1 MPEFDIDKP
10 RRRTKALGVLL
21 AIFVAIASLVL
32 VAITQEPKSAV
43 SSPSPAKAAIVP
55 QIADAKSEAEILF
68 RGKSFA
74 VVKRNLVLYFSGE
87 IVNIPVKEGQAVN
100 KDDILAEYKLD
111 RESLMRVHTVLYPEQ
126 VLSLRKSVYDQEVSL
141 GKLTKVNLPVRKLDV
156 ERVEKELSDLRELQS
171 KEMAPVEAVKNKDRQ
186 LQQLKKE
193 VLEIEDSIKQTEA
206 GLAKSKEDLRFY
218 EAKQKRDLD
227 LLEWQTN
234 RSYPASD
241 IKSGVPLDKAFL
253 KAPIEGNVVW
263 ISPEINVASE
273 IAKGFHAMTLAPMNP
288 MVVRCKV
295 HELDLVKLKTGDR
308 GTIVFDAMPDK
319 KYPCKVS
326 RIPWTSRNAAL
337 EVPADYDI
345 ECLLENQDGKVKDGL
360 TCNVRVNIAE

>member
-1 MPEFDIDKP
+1 MPEFDTDKP
-10 RRRTKALGVLL
+10 RRRAKALGVFL
-21 AIFVAIASLVL
+21 ATFVALASLVL

-74 VVKRNLVLYFSGE
+74 VVKRNLIFYFSGE
-87 IVNIPVKEGQAVN
+87 IVDIPVKDGQAVN
-100 KDDILAEYKLD
+100 KGDTLAAYKLD
-111 RESLMRVHTVLYPEQ
+111 RESVMHVHNVLYPEQ
-126 VLSLRKSVYDQEVSL
+126 VLSLKKSVYDQQINL
-141 GKLTKVNLPVRKLDV
+141 DKLTKVSLAVKRLDL
-156 ERVEKELSDLRELQS
+156 ERVEKEFSNLRELQS
-171 KEMAPVEAVKNKDRQ
+171 KEMAEAEAVKNKERQ
-186 LQQLKKE
+186 VQQVKKE
-193 VLEIEDSIKQTEA
+193 ILEIEDSVKQAEG
-206 GLAKSKEDLRFY
+206 GLAKTKDDLRFY

-234 RSYPASD
+234 RSYADSNLP
-241 IKSGVPLDKAFL
+241 IDKAFL
-253 KAPIEGNVVW
+253 KAPIGGNVVW
-263 ISPEINVASE
+263 ISPEISVNSE
-273 IAKGFHAMTLAPMNP
+273 TAKGFHAMTLAPMNP
-288 MVVRCKV
+288 ILVRCKV
-295 HELDLVKLKTGDR
+295 HELDLVKLKTGDL

-345 ECLLENQDGKVKDGL
+345 ECLLENQDGKIKDGL
-360 TCNVRVNIAE
+360 TCNVRVNITE

>member
-1 MPEFDIDKP
+1 MPEFDTDKP
-10 RRRTKALGVLL
+10 RRRAKALGVFL

-43 SSPSPAKAAIVP
+43 SSPGPANAAIVP

-74 VVKRNLVLYFSGE
+74 VVKRNLVFNFSGE
-87 IVNIPVKEGQAVN
+87 IVDIPVKEGQAVN
-100 KDDILAEYKLD
+100 KDDTLATYKLD
-111 RESLMRVHTVLYPEQ
+111 RESVIRVQNVLYPEQ
-126 VLSLRKSVYDQEVSL
+126 VLSLKKTLYDQQINL
-141 GKLTKVNLPVRKLDV
+141 DKLTKVNLAVKRLDL
-156 ERVEKELSDLRELQS
+156 ERAEKELSDLRELQS
-171 KEMAPVEAVKNKDRQ
+171 KGMAHTEAVKARDRQ
-186 LQQLKKE
+186 LQQIRKE
-193 VLEIEDSIKQTEA
+193 TLEIEDSIKQAEA
-206 GLAKSKEDLRFY
+206 GLAKTKEDLRFY

-227 LLEWQTN
+227 LLEWQAS
-234 RSYPASD
+234 RSYSD
-241 IKSGVPLDKAFL
+241 SNLPVQTAFL

-263 ISPEINVASE
+263 ISPEIRVDSE
-273 IAKGFHAMTLAPMNP
+273 TKAGFHAMTLAPMNP

-295 HELDLVKLKTGDR
+295 HELDLVKLKPGDR

-326 RIPWTSRNAAL
+326 RIPWMSRNEAL

-345 ECLLENQDGKVKDGL
+345 ECLLENSDGKIKDGL
-360 TCNVRVNIAE
+360 TCNVRVSITE

>member
-10 RRRTKALGVLL
+10 RRRAKALGVVL

-32 VAITQEPKSAV
+32 MAITQEPKSAV
-43 SSPSPAKAAIVP
+43 SSPGPAKAAIVP

-74 VVKRNLVLYFSGE
+74 FVKRNLVFYYAGE
-87 IVNIPVKEGQAVN
+87 IVDIPVKEGQTVN
-100 KDDILAEYKLD
+100 KDDILAAYKLD
-111 RESLMRVHTVLYPEQ
+111 RESMIQVHNILYPEQ
-126 VLSLRKSVYDQEVSL
+126 VLSLKKSLYNQQVNLD
-141 GKLTKVNLPVRKLDV
+141 KLTKVNLPVKKLDL

-171 KEMAPVEAVKNKDRQ
+171 KGMAHAEAVKNKDRQ
-186 LQQLKKE
+186 LQQTKKE
-193 VLEIEDSIKQTEA
+193 VLEIEDSIKQAEA
-206 GLAKSKEDLRFY
+206 DLAKTKEDLRFQ

-227 LLEWQTN
+227 LLEWQTS
-234 RSYPASD
+234 RSYSD
-241 IKSGVPLDKAFL
+241 SSVPLDKAFM
-253 KAPIEGNVVW
+253 KAPIAGTVVW
-263 ISPEINVASE
+263 ISPEIRVNSE
-273 IAKGFHAMTLAPMNP
+273 TAKGFHAMTLAPMNP

-295 HELDLVKLKTGDR
+295 HELDLVKLKPGDR

-345 ECLLENQDGKVKDGL
+345 ECLLENPDGKIKDGL

>member
-10 RRRTKALGVLL
+10 RRKTKALGVLL
-21 AIFVAIASLVL
+21 AICVAVGSLVL

-43 SSPSPAKAAIVP
+43 SSPAPAKAAIVP
-55 QIADAKSEAEILF
+55 QIADAKSETEILF
-68 RGKSFA
+68 RGKSFS
-74 VVKRNLVLYFSGE
+74 VVKRNLVFHYSGE
-87 IVNIPVKEGQAVN
+87 IVDIPVKEGQAVKKN
-100 KDDILAEYKLD
+100 DILAAYKLD
-111 RESLMRVHTVLYPEQ
+111 RESLMHVHAVLYPEQ
-126 VLSLRKSVYDQEVSL
+126 VLSLKKTLYDQQVNL
-141 GKLTKVNLPVRKLDV
+141 DKLTKVTLAVKKLEV
-156 ERVEKELSDLRELQS
+156 ERAEKELADWRELQS
-171 KEMAPVEAVKNKDRQ
+171 KEMAPAEAVKNKDRQ

-206 GLAKSKEDLRFY
+206 SLTKTKDDLRFY

-227 LLEWQTN
+227 LLEWETN
-234 RSYPASD
+234 RSYSD
-241 IKSGVPLDKAFL
+241 SSLPLDKAFL
-253 KAPIEGNVVW
+253 KAPIDGNVVW
-263 ISPEINVASE
+263 ISPEINVNSE
-273 IAKGFHAMTLAPMNP
+273 TTKGFHAMTLAPMNP

-295 HELDLVKLKTGDR
+295 HELDLVKLKPGDR
-308 GTIVFDAMPDK
+308 GTIVFDAMPEK

-345 ECLLENQDGKVKDGL
+345 ECLLDNTDGKIKDGL